1 MGSWVKI
8 FLIREKSEMLERGI
22 GVCGSQTAGGGEG
35 LEEEGLPGP
44 HSCTP
49 VCVCVTHT
57 HLSHLSLT
65 SGPLCRAVSLCW
77 ASDLEPRVPGKG
89 TGGVQAW
96 VLVGARCSL
105 TPVWLHL

>member
-1 MGSWVKI
+1 MWESNCG
-8 FLIREKSEMLERGI
+8 REVRAWKRRGCP
-22 GVCGSQTAGGGEG
+22 V
-35 LEEEGLPGP
+35 L
-44 HSCTP
+44 TP
-49 VCVCVTHT
+49 VPRSVCVSHTHT

>member
-1 MGSWVKI
+1 MGVK
-8 FLIREKSEMLERGI
+8 LRE
-22 GVCGSQTAGGGEG
+22 GGEG

-65 SGPLCRAVSLCW
+65 SGPLY
-77 ASDLEPRVPGKG
+77 
-89 TGGVQAW
+89 
-96 VLVGARCSL
+96 
-105 TPVWLHL
+105 